1 MEEQENKIMI
11 REFKFRGKD
20 KDNNWVHGDLIH
32 GVFTKKGNLYI
43 LPLEHNLVHIPNC
56 HYLDGVKIENETISQ
71 FTGLKDKNG
80 VEIYEGDILKEGNQ
94 IILVLWDKEYA
105 CFTLHCENWSC
116 LGFFYEDLDVD
127 KVKVI
132 GNIYNN
138 PELLNK

>member
-11 REFKFRGKD
+11 REFKFRGKE
-20 KDNNWVHGDLIH
+20 KTIGWVYGSLLYFGSNEYAIYLLNAEGSLIVDPEIV
-32 GVFTKKGNLYI
+32 G
-43 LPLEHNLVHIPNC
+43 
-56 HYLDGVKIENETISQ
+56 Q

-132 GNIYNN
+132 GNIHDN